1 VEAGKVPKGSYLLVE
16 SLDRIS
22 RQEIVPSIGLLL
34 RIIELGITL
43 VTLQNNRVCD
53 NRTRM
58 EDLIVS
64 LTIMSRAHEESQLKS
79 QRVGAAWANKRANAH
94 QFKLTKWCPAW
105 LKLSADRRQ
114 YDVIPDRVAIV
125 RSIFE
130 DTIAG
135 IGGLAITKR
144 LNERKIAVMGKSK
157 GWHQSYI
164 AKILANRAVIGEF
177 QPCKTSADGKR
188 EPDGPP
194 IKGYFPA
201 IIDEELFYRAQKA
214 RSERWISGRGRKGKF
229 LTNLFSGLATCI
241 YCRSKMLLQ
250 NKGPLPKGG
259 LFLVCSAA
267 QRGLSCVTTGW
278 KYDHFETSFLAFV
291 DQLDLPALITN
302 EKSQKKELE
311 DKIQAL
317 NGEQLALRSAM
328 EKLYQVLESASVDFL
343 VEKFEAL
350 QKRETEI
357 AALIKDTEAQKSK
370 FESSED
376 EFRQSKEEV
385 KSLIGRLQ
393 KPGDNDLYKLRSQVA
408 TRIKGLIQTLQVA
421 PVGTAP
427 KVAKAIE
434 LLKPMEDDPAYK
446 AQVIEQMKVDMD
458 RRYFL
463 VGFKN
468 GDVLAVYPKRDD
480 PLQFERR
487 VEAGKTELF
496 PNTKPRMFWEIT
508 DNLTHLKSS
517 E

>member
-1 VEAGKVPKGSYLLVE
+1 M
-16 SLDRIS
+16 R
-22 RQEIVPSIGLLL
+22 
-34 RIIELGITL
+34 
-43 VTLQNNRVCD
+43 
-53 NRTRM
+53 
-58 EDLIVS
+58 
-64 LTIMSRAHEESQLKS
+64 SQLKS

-350 QKRETEI
+350 QKRETECCSDQRHRGPEI
-357 AALIKDTEAQKSK
+357 
-370 FESSED
+370 
-376 EFRQSKEEV
+376 EV
-385 KSLIGRLQ
+385 RKQRG
-393 KPGDNDLYKLRSQVA
+393 
-408 TRIKGLIQTLQVA
+408 
-421 PVGTAP
+421 
-427 KVAKAIE
+427 
-434 LLKPMEDDPAYK
+434 
-446 AQVIEQMKVDMD
+446 
-458 RRYFL
+458 
-463 VGFKN
+463 
-468 GDVLAVYPKRDD
+468 
-480 PLQFERR
+480 
-487 VEAGKTELF
+487 
-496 PNTKPRMFWEIT
+496 
-508 DNLTHLKSS
+508 
-517 E
+517 